1 MFLWWRMSEVMA
13 ELHDSSAE
21 AAARGGDEG
30 KANGAGERVGQA
42 LAFFWGTD
50 A

>member
-1 MFLWWRMSEVMA
+1 MA
-13 ELHDSSAE
+13 AMAE

-42 LAFFWGTD
+42 LGYIWSSNVRRGGVGSACAPRGD
-50 A
+50 